1 MCTKNFLLVEQAAK
15 GGSRDTGE
23 RFRMLYHL
31 HRGRGRWVRLCSGKC
46 QRCFQQTGIPRDRV
60 RMLCNTIFAAA
71 QVFLR
76 CRLEHTQI
84 RATPLQSRRETT
96 PYCQQPA
103 FRVSSSHHWSSPS
116 HLPACKHPSQPPTSR
131 STVCDHLHNYN
142 TDITIRTNQRVCCR

>member
-23 RFRMLYHL
+23 RFRMLYYL

-71 QVFLR
+71 QVSLR
-76 CRLEHTQI
+76 CRLEYTQI

-96 PYCQQPA
+96 PCCQQPA
-103 FRVSSSHHWSSPS
+103 FRISSSHHWSSPS

-131 STVCDHLHNYN
+131 STVRNPLHNYI
-142 TDITIRTNQRVCCR
+142 TDVAILNSPEVRSR